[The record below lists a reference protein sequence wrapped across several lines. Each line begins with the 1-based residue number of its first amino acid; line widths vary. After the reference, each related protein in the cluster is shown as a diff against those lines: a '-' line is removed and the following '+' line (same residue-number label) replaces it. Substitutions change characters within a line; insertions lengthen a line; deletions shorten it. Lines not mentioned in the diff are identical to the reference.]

1 MDWSIDR
8 QNGCT
13 MKELFGQRL
22 REQRIKHR
30 LTLEQLAERL
40 GWTKSYCSLILNSK
54 RKPRGIREKMEAAV
68 SELIKEKEDK
78 TA

>member
-1 MDWSIDR
+1 MIGR
-8 QNGCT
+8 MHNN
-13 MKELFGQRL
+13 EV
-22 REQRIKHR
+22 
-30 LTLEQLAERL
+30 TLEQLAERL

-54 RKPRGIREKMEAAV
+54 RKPRDIRKKMEAAV